1 MTALTID
8 RFTTTAHVPDGDDVA
23 GTRVRRLA
31 DGVAGTRLDAAI
43 ANVPLLPGEW
53 CIQRVDVPVVLD
65 LERPDLSLEEQW
77 AQALIAALA
86 RALDESSPD
95 VVCYPRTSD
104 GLRDLLV
111 SVARGSV
118 QREWAWRRVGLLG
131 PGEPSPATHP
141 GAAAL
146 CAARRFP
153 RDAVRALVECVREVG
168 IPAVHRLL
176 GSAGWAEFAALACA
190 CTGYVVPA
198 PQSTAG
204 ETVRRVRPPSESS
217 AAARLADAACVR
229 SVLASQFVRA
239 PIRRDREIAQ
249 NWAMLIAAESDP
261 SILARTNA
269 SAVIES
275 ISARFETGPGDVASG
290 LGVRTPGRTAE
301 PVSPERD
308 STKPRAAADTA
319 ALSDRALGPHQ
330 DVAADAA
337 PASERAHEPDSD
349 SGDAAAPRR
358 TFATIWA
365 GLLFFLNTA
374 AAADIPQAILD
385 DPELAD
391 RPLSHALSAV
401 AECLI
406 PAGADDP
413 AILALAG
420 RLPDPDVIDAF
431 SDAEA
436 DRLAHHAARWMSV
449 TADRIDDPSHEPAE
463 ICRRIALRRGII
475 DVEPGWID
483 VRLDLSDVDVDVR
496 IAGLDIDPGWVPWL
510 GTVVRFSY
518 D

>member
-1 MTALTID
+1 M
-8 RFTTTAHVPDGDDVA
+8 RQ
-23 GTRVRRLA
+23 LA
-31 DGVAGTRLDAAI
+31 DRVAGTRLDAAI
-43 ANVPLLPGEW
+43 ANVPLPPGEW

-65 LERPDLSLEEQW
+65 LERPDPSLEEQW
-77 AQALIAALA
+77 AQALLAALA
-86 RALDESSPD
+86 RALDDSSPD
-95 VVCYPRTSD
+95 VLHYPRTFD
-104 GLRDLLV
+104 ALRDLLA
-111 SVARGSV
+111 SVAQGSV
-118 QREWAWRRVGLLG
+118 EREWAWRQVGLLA

-146 CAARRFP
+146 CAVRRFP
-153 RDAVRALVECVREVG
+153 RDAVRALVACVREVG

-198 PQSTAG
+198 PQSTTG
-204 ETVRRVRPPSESS
+204 ETAQRVRPSSESS
-217 AAARLADAACVR
+217 AAARLADAACAR

-249 NWAMLIAAESDP
+249 NWAKLIAAESDP
-261 SILARTNA
+261 SILVRTNA

-275 ISARFETGPGDVASG
+275 ISARLETRPGDVASG
-290 LGVRTPGRTAE
+290 LGVRTPERTAE
-301 PVSPERD
+301 PAALERD
-308 STKPRAAADTA
+308 STEPRAAADTA
-319 ALSDRALGPHQ
+319 ALSDRALRPHQ
-330 DVAADAA
+330 DVALAA
-337 PASERAHEPDSD
+337 PASERAHEADSE
-349 SGDAAAPRR
+349 SGDEGAPRR
-358 TFATIWA
+358 TFATVWA

-374 AAADIPQAILD
+374 AAADIPRAILD
-385 DPELAD
+385 DAVLAD
-391 RPLSHALSAV
+391 RPLSHALSAL
-401 AECLI
+401 AQCLI

-413 AILALAG
+413 AILALSG

-431 SDAEA
+431 SEAEG
-436 DRLAHHAARWMSV
+436 DRIAQHAARWMSV
-449 TADRIDDPSHEPAE
+449 TADRIDDSSHEPAD

-518 D
+518 E